1 MQIKSE
7 LNNGMKSIKI
17 IILFVVVGLC
27 SCQERAKEEQ
37 TENKDTLST
46 MKLATDSNVISA
58 AIDSSHSSKNSLDW
72 AGSYKG
78 VLPCDDCEGLDI
90 VITLAKDDTYKMSA
104 KKLGKAGSGN
114 NALGGPFKWVDGSVI
129 ELEGL
134 NGEPTKFSVGENKL
148 VQLDKDGKPF
158 EGAPARKYT
167 LTKIK

>member
-7 LNNGMKSIKI
+7 LSICMRSIKI
-17 IILFVVVGLC
+17 IILAVVVGLC
-27 SCQERAKEEQ
+27 SCQERAKEEKA
-37 TENKDTLST
+37 ENKDTLST
-46 MKLATDSNVISA
+46 MKIATDSNVISA
-58 AIDSSHSSKNSLDW
+58 AIDSSHTSKNSLDW

-78 VLPCDDCEGLDI
+78 VLPCADCDGLQM
-90 VITLAKDDTYKMSA
+90 VITLSKDETYKMSA
-104 KKLGKAGSGN
+104 KYLGKSGAGN
-114 NALGGPFKWVDGSVI
+114 NALGGRFKWLDNTVI

-134 NGEPTKFSVGENKL
+134 NGEPSRYSVGEDKL

>member
-1 MQIKSE
+1 MR
-7 LNNGMKSIKI
+7 SIKF
-17 IILFVVVGLC
+17 IILVLVVGLC
-27 SCQERAKEEQ
+27 SCQERAKEEKA
-37 TENKDTLST
+37 ENKDTLST
-46 MKLATDSNVISA
+46 MKIATDSNVISA
-58 AIDSSHSSKNSLDW
+58 AIDSSHTSKNSLDW

-78 VLPCDDCEGLDI
+78 VLPCADCDGLEM
-90 VITLAKDDTYKMSA
+90 VISLSKDDTYKMSA

-134 NGEPTKFSVGENKL
+134 NGEPSRFSVGENKL